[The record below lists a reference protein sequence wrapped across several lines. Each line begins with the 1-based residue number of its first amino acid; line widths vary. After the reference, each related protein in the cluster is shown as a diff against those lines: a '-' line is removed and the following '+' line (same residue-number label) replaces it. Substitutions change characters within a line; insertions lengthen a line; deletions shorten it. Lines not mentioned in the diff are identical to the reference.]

1 MHQRLLLLAPFAL
14 ALSACGS
21 SGDAPTP
28 TPAPSAA
35 SSSSQTATPSATP
48 TASTASATSS
58 ATAPTAAATMD
69 AAANA
74 TGDTASNNLTAADKA
89 AMIKAAQ
96 SFNPNAPWVE
106 GKNYFTISPQQPHV
120 GNSDKIEVVE
130 VFNWGCPACNAAHH
144 VMDKLKSG
152 LPSYASM
159 AYLPAGF
166 RPDENWTL
174 YQRAWYTAKAL
185 GLAQKSYDAMFDANW
200 KTGETGSYNLATGQ
214 LNPRAKW
221 PDVHTIATF
230 YNKTYGVP
238 TQRFVAIADSFSVN
252 TQLKRADKLVK
263 GYGVP
268 GTPTIVID
276 GRYRF
281 GFQSAG
287 GYAKGV
293 ELAKWLV
300 AKEAKRITSTQATPQ

>member
-1 MHQRLLLLAPFAL
+1 MSYRLLLLAPLAL

-21 SGDAPTP
+21 SGNA
-28 TPAPSAA
+28 PAPAPA
-35 SSSSQTATPSATP
+35 PAPQAQATTTATPAATTAPAASGSTAVASSAATTPVAAPGGPVATP
-48 TASTASATSS
+48 
-58 ATAPTAAATMD
+58 M
-69 AAANA
+69 
-74 TGDTASNNLTAADKA
+74 LTAADKA
-89 AMIKAAQ
+89 AMLKAAK

-106 GKNYFTISPQQPHV
+106 GKNYFTISPAQPRV
-120 GNSDKIEVVE
+120 TSTDKIEVVE
-130 VFNWGCPACNAAHH
+130 VFNWGCPACNAAHPII
-144 VMDKLKSG
+144 DKIGAG
-152 LPSYASM
+152 LPSYATM

-185 GLAQKSYDAMFDANW
+185 GLAKKSYNAMFDANW

-221 PDVHTIATF
+221 PDIHTIANF
-230 YNKTYGVP
+230 YHKTYGVP
-238 TQRFVAIADSFSVN
+238 AKQFVAIADSFTVN
-252 TQLKRADKLVK
+252 TQMKRADKLVQS
-263 GYGVP
+263 YGVP
-268 GTPTIVID
+268 GTPTIIID

-287 GYAKGV
+287 GYAKGA

-300 AKEAKRITSTQATPQ
+300 AKEAKRITSEQAAQQ